1 MHYSVEFRYEKY
13 SAFKGKTHISG
24 SLTSLEELVNVSEH
38 FIFLHFKE
46 PTKELALLK
55 SVQ

>member
-1 MHYSVEFRYEKY
+1 MHYSVGFRYEKY